1 MDFIKKLPYELII
14 TIYGFIPIN
23 IRLQL
28 LTEKYPLSMLHSY
41 NYLLT
46 VEDCMKLF
54 VWYIRNPLLTRLPKN
69 HYDDFKLK
77 QSISKLLPKVRF
89 KTHVNSE
96 RTVCLGHAIEQR
108 IVDMVS
114 LKYIPRSYDHWVPR
128 NLERNQRE
136 YLLNAIDK
144 TYSMFT
150 TLEGGYKKLQYILKK
165 TIFFYLI
172 ALIRKG
178 KPEYEKAR
186 CLRDHI
192 RIKKHT
198 KKHVFKEL
206 RKKWVQYNKRSKLRE
221 KEELKKQKELLKQQK
236 KLEKMK
242 QKISKKVII
251 IRRKKTN

>member
-1 MDFIKKLPYELII
+1 MEFIKKLPYELII

-46 VEDCMKLF
+46 SEDCIKLF
-54 VWYIRNPLLTRLPKN
+54 VSYIRNPLLTRLPKN

-89 KTHVNSE
+89 KTHINSE
-96 RTVCLGHAIEQR
+96 RTVCLGHVIEQR

-172 ALIRKG
+172 ALIKKG

-236 KLEKMK
+236 ALEKMK
-242 QKISKKVII
+242 QKTPKKVII
-251 IRRKKTN
+251 IRKKKIN

>member
-46 VEDCMKLF
+46 VEDCIQLF
-54 VWYIRNPLLTRLPKN
+54 VLYIRNPLLTRLPKN

-89 KTHVNSE
+89 KTHVNSD
-96 RTVCLGHAIEQR
+96 RTVCLGHVIEQR

-150 TLEGGYKKLQYILKK
+150 TLEGGYKRLQYILKK

-172 ALIRKG
+172 ALIIKG

-221 KEELKKQKELLKQQK
+221 KEERKKQKELLKQK
-236 KLEKMK
+236 KALEKMK
-242 QKISKKVII
+242 QKTPKKVII
-251 IRRKKTN
+251 IRKKKIN

>member
-46 VEDCMKLF
+46 VEDCIQLF
-54 VWYIRNPLLTRLPKN
+54 VLYIRNPLLTRLPKN

-89 KTHVNSE
+89 KTHVNSD
-96 RTVCLGHAIEQR
+96 RTICLGHVIEQR

-128 NLERNQRE
+128 NLERNQRDF
-136 YLLNAIDK
+136 LLNAIDK

-178 KPEYEKAR
+178 KPEYEKAQ

-206 RKKWVQYNKRSKLRE
+206 RKKWIQYNKRSKLRE
-221 KEELKKQKELLKQQK
+221 KEERKKQKELLKQHK
-236 KLEKMK
+236 ALEKMK
-242 QKISKKVII
+242 QKTPKKVII
-251 IRRKKTN
+251 IRKKKPN